1 MEHPEE
7 GRRDPVEEDMH
18 LHQSQEEGRHLL
30 LGLGVGMQLQ
40 ADLVEGSQPEAVQGK
55 LVVAGQGS
63 QVEQN
68 KLGVVGW
75 SGDKAAGQDMLLF
88 RMYNLKCLMRP
99 PLPKS
104 EEEELL

>member
-7 GRRDPVEEDMH
+7 GRRDLVEGDMH
-18 LHQSQEEGRHLL
+18 LHQCQEEDKHFL
-30 LGLGVGMQLQ
+30 LGLWVGMQLQ
-40 ADLVEGSQPEAVQGK
+40 ADLVEGSQSEAVQGK
-55 LVVAGQGS
+55 LVEVGQGKLVVVGQGS

-88 RMYNLKCLMRP
+88 RMYL
-99 PLPKS
+99 
-104 EEEELL
+104 

>member
-18 LHQSQEEGRHLL
+18 LHQSQEEGTHLL
-30 LGLGVGMQLQ
+30 LGLGLGIQLQ

-55 LVVAGQGS
+55 LVGVGQGKLVVVGQGS

-88 RMYNLKCLMRP
+88 QIYL
-99 PLPKS
+99 
-104 EEEELL
+104 

>member
-18 LHQSQEEGRHLL
+18 LHQSQKEGRHLL
-30 LGLGVGMQLQ
+30 LGLGVGIQLQ
-40 ADLVEGSQPEAVQGK
+40 ADLEEGSQPEAVQGKLVGVGQGK

-88 RMYNLKCLMRP
+88 RMYL
-99 PLPKS
+99 
-104 EEEELL
+104 